1 MINEAER
8 IARIRLFRSE
18 TVGPITFYKL
28 LSRFGN
34 AVQALE
40 AMPAMAQRAGRKTT
54 PRVASVQDVSN
65 ELKMIEAQGG
75 QMVVFGDEIYPEW
88 LATVEDAPPVL
99 SVLGDPLL
107 LSQNCI
113 AIVGSRNA
121 SANGKRYT
129 HGLAEELGQKG
140 QIIVSGLARGIDTAA
155 HRASLQTGTIA
166 VLAGGIDQIYPTEN
180 TDLYHEIIKYGCVV
194 SEMPMGTAPTAH
206 HFPRR
211 NRIVSGLSKGVIVV
225 EASMKSGS
233 LITARLAAEQGREV
247 FAVPGFPGDPRA
259 SGPNALIQNGAKL
272 VQSADDILEELA
284 AMETKSIQP
293 QHALFEGIAEDFTPF
308 DFMDGEDEAANSTPE
323 NRHYAVLRNLTQT
336 PTEVDALVRS
346 CHFSIKTMQT
356 VLLDLEL
363 AGDIIRHPGNRVSK
377 AA

>member
-1 MINEAER
+1 MIGEAER

-28 LSRFGN
+28 LARFGS
-34 AVQALE
+34 AIKAIEAL
-40 AMPAMAQRAGRKTT
+40 PQMAQRAGRASP
-54 PRVASVQDVSN
+54 PRVTTVQEVSD
-65 ELKMIEAQGG
+65 ELKMLEAQGG
-75 QMVVFGDEIYPEW
+75 QMVVYGDDHYPEW
-88 LATVEDAPPVL
+88 LTNVEDAPPVL
-99 SVLGDPLL
+99 SVLGDAALL
-107 LSQNCI
+107 AQSCL
-113 AIVGSRNA
+113 AIVGARNA

-129 HGLAEELGQKG
+129 QSLATELGQKG

-155 HRASLQTGTIA
+155 HRAALQTGTIA

-194 SEMPMGTAPTAH
+194 SEMPMGAAPTAH

-211 NRIVSGLSKGVIVV
+211 NRIVSGLSKGVVVV

-259 SGPNALIQNGAKL
+259 AGPNALIQNGAKL
-272 VQSADDILEELA
+272 VQGADDILEDIA
-284 AMETKSIQP
+284 AMDVKSIRP
-293 QHALFEGIAEDFTPF
+293 QQTLFDGIAEDFTPF
-308 DFMDGEDEAANSTPE
+308 EYANENDDGSDNK
-323 NRHYAVLRNLTQT
+323 HDIVLQTLTQT
-336 PTEVDALVRS
+336 PTDVDELVRS
-346 CHFSIKTMQT
+346 CQISIQNMQA

-363 AGDIIRHPGNRVSK
+363 AGDILRHPGNRVSR